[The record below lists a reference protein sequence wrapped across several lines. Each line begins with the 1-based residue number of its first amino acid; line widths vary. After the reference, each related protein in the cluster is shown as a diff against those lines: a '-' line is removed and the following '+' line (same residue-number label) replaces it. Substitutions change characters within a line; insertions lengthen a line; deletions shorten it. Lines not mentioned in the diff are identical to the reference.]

1 MGYGYKHDDDGDIHI
16 VNGEWAKG
24 DTTDEIVRVTLLQV
38 KHDDK
43 LNPNVGI
50 GIRTALGGPQSA
62 IDSSIIKEQLKQ
74 QGLNVRNVTTDSNG
88 NINVGL

>member
-1 MGYGYKHDDDGDIHI
+1 MPYGYKHDADGDIHI

-24 DTTDEIVRVTLLQV
+24 DTTDEIIQVTLMQV

-43 LNPNVGI
+43 LNPNVGV
-50 GIRTALGGPQSA
+50 GLRSALGGPQSA
-62 IDSSIIKEQLKQ
+62 VDSSAIKEQLRL
-74 QGLNVRNVTTDSNG
+74 QGLNVRNVTTDSDG